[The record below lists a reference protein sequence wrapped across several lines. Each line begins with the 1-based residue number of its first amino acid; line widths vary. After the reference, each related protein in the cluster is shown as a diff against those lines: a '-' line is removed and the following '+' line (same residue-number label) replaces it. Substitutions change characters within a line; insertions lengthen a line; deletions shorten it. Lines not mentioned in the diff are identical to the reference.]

1 MHQGTVLVVILLVL
15 FATASMAALPAPEAR
30 AWLRQLIPLPKEIT
44 IERTVTVP
52 VDRVAVRLVGPSN
65 DVQANAAS
73 RLHQVLGQKTG
84 WVPADPAFEIQLGPC
99 SVLGR
104 LGSSRVPG
112 AERLHDLPNSDQAY
126 VIAPLGDHRLAL
138 TGLTERGVYY
148 AAASL
153 VQLLEKGK
161 QGDQVTIPMVTVVDW
176 PDLAER
182 GEWGGSAN
190 RDIEWMAAQKMNLVE
205 THIDLT
211 VNDEG
216 RGVARLDA
224 ATAERGRLN
233 ALKVVPIITHLD
245 QLQGTGLYQKYPELM
260 GKGAGARSERT
271 AEIAPCLSQPKF
283 WDILADWMVCLA
295 EQPGVSDICAWLSE
309 MHLTCGCEDCQK
321 VGQYAL
327 EARALVKAWRIAHE
341 RNPRV
346 RLRILLT
353 QGSYATND
361 KVLAEIPPEV
371 YVTYYDGG
379 RTYDSSRDPMIYPL
393 LEAYAREGRWLGCYP
408 QLTASWRIVCP
419 WSGPQFI
426 KYRLTEFVDKGLQCL
441 CGYATPDNRLYDL
454 NVTAAAE
461 WSWNAR
467 GRDEHEFAAAWATR
481 RGYADVDKVA
491 DWAVMLGPVGWDVY
505 GSRVPYGAFFGEAA
519 NMVKARQQPVLGRGM
534 FRYFPT
540 AAHLQHDLAVCDRA
554 LALAEELQA
563 PLLMA
568 ETRVIRGYVIMLQ
581 RLYAIA
587 SLLSRPTPPTEADR
601 EQLNQDLF
609 ALTEGG
615 AEVSSQL
622 KAWSELCGGAGG
634 SRLAD
639 TIQVTEQTVA
649 DVSRAL
655 EPLGIRNPA
664 LSLFRQKVGAW
675 EDQDFETTEAVR
687 KVWEI
692 TDQVTVPGT
701 YQAEFVYT
709 RGWWGLTIRRVAL
722 AAAPADAPDRLTEL
736 VADVHD
742 GTAAYENRDNVYQL
756 RVDAVDPAQRYYLV
770 ADIVGVRSSDKAE
783 NRRGCQ
789 GDVMLWRVREPGETL
804 EPLPLGPLAPE
815 EQARYGPPTFTTAGL
830 HIGVVQGGYGS
841 EGVLRALQGQE
852 GLEACALWGVTAAKL
867 AACQVVVYPQPRAPQ
882 GAPAEIAAL
891 LGDFVRQGGGL
902 LTTHDAV
909 GFRGLISPV
918 PAVCEGGVDKL
929 RLATWQVVADHP
941 VTTGLPRGA
950 ALATTYYDYIT
961 LRPGPA
967 GTVLAASPDGA
978 PVVVA
983 GESGKGRYLA
993 CGLALGLAA
1002 AGDAETAPSAEEMI
1016 LLRNAVQWLAAS
1028 AP

>member
-1 MHQGTVLVVILLVL
+1 MPQSIVLIAVLLVL
-15 FATASMAALPAPEAR
+15 VATASLAALPAPDAR

-52 VDRVAVRLVGPSN
+52 ADRVAVRRVGASN
-65 DVQANAAS
+65 DVEANAAA
-73 RLHQVLGQKTG
+73 RLHAVLGQEAG
-84 WVPADPAFEIQLGPC
+84 WVPADPAFEILLGQC
-99 SVLGR
+99 SLLGR
-104 LGSSRVPG
+104 LGTDHAPG
-112 AERLHDLPNSDQAY
+112 AERLRDLRNSDQAY
-126 VIAPLGDHRLAL
+126 AIAPLAGNRLAL

-148 AAASL
+148 AAATL

-161 QGDQVTIPMVTVVDW
+161 QGDQVTIPIVTVVDW

-205 THIDLT
+205 THISLT
-211 VNDEG
+211 VDAQG
-216 RGVARLDA
+216 RGVAHLDE

-245 QLQGTGLYQKYPELM
+245 QLQGTGIYERYPELM
-260 GKGAGARSERT
+260 GQGATARSTSEV
-271 AEIAPCLSQPKF
+271 APCLSQPKF

-309 MHLTCGCEDCQK
+309 MHLTCGCPDCQK

-341 RNPRV
+341 RNPKV
-346 RLRILLT
+346 RLRVLLT

-393 LEAYAREGRWLGCYP
+393 LEEYARQGRWLGCYP

-419 WSGPQFI
+419 WPGPQFI
-426 KYRLTEFVDKGLQCL
+426 KYRMTEFVDKGLQCL
-441 CGYATPDNRLYDL
+441 CGYATPDNRLYDF

-467 GRDEHEFAAAWATR
+467 GRDEREFAAAWATR

-491 DWAVMLGPVGWDVY
+491 EWAVTLGPVGWDVY

-519 NMVKARQQPVLGRGM
+519 NMIKARQQPVLGQGM

-540 AAHLQHDLAVCDRA
+540 VAHLQQDLEACDHA
-554 LALAEELQA
+554 LALAEEMKA
-563 PLLMA
+563 PLLIA
-568 ETRVIRGYVIMLQ
+568 ETRVIRGYVVMLQ

-587 SLLSRPTPPTEADR
+587 SLLSRPTPPTEAER
-601 EQLNQDLF
+601 EQMNQDLF
-609 ALTEGG
+609 ALSEAGV
-615 AEVSSQL
+615 EVSSQL
-622 KAWSELCGGAGG
+622 RAWSELCGGAGG
-634 SRLAD
+634 TRLTD

-649 DVSRAL
+649 DVSKAL
-655 EPLGIRNPA
+655 APLGIRNPA

-675 EDQDFETTEAVR
+675 EDQDFEAQEAVQ
-687 KVWEI
+687 KVWEV
-692 TDQVTVPGT
+692 TDRLPVPGT
-701 YQAEFVYT
+701 YHAEFAYT
-709 RGWWGLTIRRVAL
+709 RGWWGLTIKRVAL
-722 AAAPADAPDRLTEL
+722 AAAPADAPDQRTEL

-742 GTAAYENRDNVYQL
+742 GTAAYESRDNVYTL
-756 RVDAVDPAQRYYLV
+756 RLDAVDPAQRYYLV
-770 ADIVGVRSSDKAE
+770 ADIVGVRSSDKPE

-789 GDVMLWRVREPGETL
+789 GDVFLWRSLGPGERL
-804 EPLPLGPLAPE
+804 APLPLQPLAPE
-815 EQARYGPPTFTTAGL
+815 EQARYGPPGFSTAGL
-830 HIGVVQGGYGS
+830 HVGVVQGGYGS

-852 GLEACALWGVTAAKL
+852 GIEARAVWGVTAANL
-867 AACQVVVYPQPRAPQ
+867 AACQVVVYPQPRVP
-882 GAPAEIAAL
+882 GSVSPEMAAL
-891 LGDFVRQGGGL
+891 LGEFVRRGGGL

-909 GFRGLISPV
+909 GFRGLTSPV
-918 PAVCEGGVDKL
+918 PAVCEGGVDKV
-929 RLATWQVVADHP
+929 RLESWQVVADHP
-941 VTTGLPRGA
+941 VTAGLPRGE
-950 ALATTYYDYIT
+950 ALAKTYYDYIS

-967 GTVLAASPDGA
+967 GAVLAASPEGA

-983 GESGKGRYLA
+983 GEAGRGRYVA

-1002 AGDAETAPSAEEMI
+1002 EGDTEASPTADEMALLLNALKWLGAGTS
-1016 LLRNAVQWLAAS
+1016 
-1028 AP
+1028 